1 MVCETERYFYPIGPL
16 AFMVV
21 YIFFIAIKAFMT
33 AIQYTGPFGSLP
45 QEC

>member
-1 MVCETERYFYPIGPL
+1 MLYETESYFYPIGPL

-21 YIFFIAIKAFMT
+21 YILFIAIKAFMT
-33 AIQYTGPFGSLP
+33 AKQYTGPFGFLP